1 MNFSTLSTVRLLW
14 SPGLARVLWAGGNW
28 LVTIYFTLEKESSLL
43 YACICDLVDLYSIG
57 FSQESTAPV
66 LQPITNVLILRI
78 LWVWASASLD
88 GCGVAFPLAIPTSI
102 CRSKVLAFR
111 RTRQPCP
118 QSRSW
123 PKDELRSRQA
133 SIGQMAGLTNNRNS
147 RELRGTS
154 ALVWTFVCSRVLL
167 GQELP

>member
-78 LWVWASASLD
+78 CGSGRALLWT
-88 GCGVAFPLAIPTSI
+88 VAGWSFRWRFPLRSAAAKSLPFVERGNLVRNPEAGPRTSYA
-102 CRSKVLAFR
+102 LAR
-111 RTRQPCP
+111 
-118 QSRSW
+118 
-123 PKDELRSRQA
+123 LR
-133 SIGQMAGLTNNRNS
+133 
-147 RELRGTS
+147 
-154 ALVWTFVCSRVLL
+154 
-167 GQELP
+167 

>member
-102 CRSKVLAFR
+102 CRSKVS
-111 RTRQPCP
+111 PCL
-118 QSRSW
+118 SSNAATFSAI
-123 PKDELRSRQA
+123 PKVAQGRA
-133 SIGQMAGLTNNRNS
+133 
-147 RELRGTS
+147 
-154 ALVWTFVCSRVLL
+154 ALSPRFDRADGS
-167 GQELP
+167 PDK